1 MRKDHVWKLV
11 LVVMGGLL
19 LITAGCVGS
28 SSPTQFYVL
37 SSMPDTGEESRAQPA
52 EDRTAIGVGPVDL
65 PLYLD
70 RPQIMTRI
78 SENRMRLADF
88 DQWAEPVT
96 DNFTRVLM
104 KNLSELLSREP
115 VAIFSSQG
123 TTPLDLRVSVDV
135 IRFDGSPGKRVQL
148 MARWIIYD
156 EVDKK
161 VLVTKDS
168 NIEEPLTG
176 SGYEA
181 MASGL
186 SRTVEILSKDIAEGI
201 KGVL

>member
-1 MRKDHVWKLV
+1 M
-11 LVVMGGLL
+11 
-19 LITAGCVGS
+19 S
-28 SSPTQFYVL
+28 
-37 SSMPDTGEESRAQPA
+37 DTGERATSQPA
-52 EDRTAIGVGPVDL
+52 EDRTGIGVGPVEL

-78 SENRMRLADF
+78 SENRMKIADF
-88 DQWAEPVT
+88 DKWAEPVT
-96 DNFTRVLM
+96 DNFIRVLM

-115 VAIFSSQG
+115 VAIYPSQG
-123 TTPLDLRVSVDV
+123 TTPIDLRVSVDV

-148 MARWIIYD
+148 MARWVIFD

-161 VLVTKDS
+161 VLLTKEAD
-168 NIEEPLTG
+168 IEEPLTG
-176 SGYEA
+176 AGYEA

-186 SRTVEILSKDIAEGI
+186 SRTVETLSRDIAEGI